1 MSSWAAEDPRRR
13 PYARDVAAIYSA
25 YAAELERLGRVD
37 PELYPG
43 GRSTRSAPP
52 RAGGGESLFFYGF
65 DDLHPLERDAIETL
79 ARVVGAEVTVSLTYE
94 AGRSALTARAEA
106 VEELRP
112 LADRVQQLP
121 ASAVH
126 YDPDSRH
133 ALHHL
138 ERELFELEPEWVDP
152 GTAIQLLEA
161 GGELAEAELAAAEV
175 LSLIRSGVPGMRSPS
190 CTARRRTRRRSSS
203 TCLAATGSRWRPT
216 GAWPLTAHRSVTRC
230 WRWPASH

>member
-1 MSSWAAEDPRRR
+1 MGSWAAEDRRRR

-25 YAAELERLGRVD
+25 YSAELERLGRVD
-37 PELYPG
+37 PELYTWRALDALRAAPG
-43 GRSTRSAPP
+43 RWGT
-52 RAGGGESLFFYGF
+52 ESLFFYGF

-121 ASAVH
+121 ASAEH

-138 ERELFELEPEWVDP
+138 ERELFEPEPERVDP
-152 GTAIQLLEA
+152 GNSDPVARGRWRAGRSRA
-161 GGELAEAELAAAEV
+161 GGGRGAVADPV
-175 LSLIRSGVPGMRSPS
+175 RR
-190 CTARRRTRRRSSS
+190 AR
-203 TCLAATGSRWRPT
+203 G
-216 GAWPLTAHRSVTRC
+216 
-230 WRWPASH
+230 